1 MITIK
6 ELKEKPIGFQMA
18 GLRFIVKHTKSSITN
33 EDGSRIQQVVL
44 MDKGDNMLA
53 DVYMEKGQRFLHK
66 NDEIE
71 YVIGEIRDNYT
82 KQGDKLLY
90 ISQFKLVTMVGDPGE
105 MSADFV
111 SWKAEKEKEIRG
123 KIKTLAMM
131 HRIDPTKSLDDCLD
145 DLVAFTSDKRF
156 DKIVDNVMKG

>member
-18 GLRFIVKHTKSSITN
+18 GLRFIVKHIKSHKKQ
-33 EDGSRIQQVVL
+33 EDGSHLQQVVL
-44 MDKGDNMLA
+44 MDKTGDMLA
-53 DVYMEKGQRFLHK
+53 DVCMEKWIPLK
-66 NDEIE
+66 NSDKIE
-71 YVIGEIRDNYT
+71 YAICEIRANYT
-82 KQGDKLLY
+82 RQGDKLLY

-145 DLVAFTSDKRF
+145 DLVAFTTDARF